1 MVNERKMERTYDRGN
16 ERMNIQSDGGIIWNE
31 RKEGRIYAKRGG
43 KWIKKW
49 GEQGTKG
56 IVKCTSF
63 SALDQAGR
71 FVKEQ
76 ISRMTK
82 VLSPHHVLSLHHEII
97 GSTALWSG
105 TNKNRDAST
114 GPLARP
120 FARGKVNF

>member
-43 KWIKKW
+43 KWIKRW

-63 SALDQAGR
+63 FSVRSSWKICKRADIKNDKG
-71 FVKEQ
+71 
-76 ISRMTK
+76 
-82 VLSPHHVLSLHHEII
+82 II
-97 GSTALWSG
+97 TAPCIIP
-105 TNKNRDAST
+105 A
-114 GPLARP
+114 P
-120 FARGKVNF
+120 